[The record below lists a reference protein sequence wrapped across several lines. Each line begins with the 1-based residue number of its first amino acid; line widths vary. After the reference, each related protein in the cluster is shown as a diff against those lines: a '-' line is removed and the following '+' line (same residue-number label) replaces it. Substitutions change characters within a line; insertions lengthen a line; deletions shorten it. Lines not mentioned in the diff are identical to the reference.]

1 MAYYGPRFGFLSD
14 GYRYWSLNTSTV
26 QFNNEVYNLLMKWS
40 HSPISMGFKCSD
52 MGRIAAVNSTP
63 SVEFSFLGLQVQP
76 FGITNGVFTE
86 ANDCVGF
93 FTTEIFSNLFVI
105 LLLLGIFT
113 YGLVMMMGVQT
124 NDSFDD
130 LKHKMIQIGGT
141 SD

>member
-1 MAYYGPRFGFLSD
+1 
-14 GYRYWSLNTSTV
+14 
-26 QFNNEVYNLLMKWS
+26 MKWS
-40 HSPISMGFKCSD
+40 NSPISMGFKCSD
-52 MGRIAAVNSTP
+52 MGRIAAINSTP

-76 FGITNGVFTE
+76 FGITDGVFTE

-105 LLLLGIFT
+105 FLLLSIFT

-130 LKHKMIQIGGT
+130 PKHKAIQIGGT
-141 SD
+141 TD